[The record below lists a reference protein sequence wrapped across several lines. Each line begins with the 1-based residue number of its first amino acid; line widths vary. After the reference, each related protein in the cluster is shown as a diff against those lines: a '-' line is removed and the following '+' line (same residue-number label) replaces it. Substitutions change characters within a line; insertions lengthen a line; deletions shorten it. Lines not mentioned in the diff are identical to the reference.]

1 MIQIKKKIKII
12 MLSHQKMFKNRNE
25 LNKIIKLFI
34 KYLEKNFL
42 DNF

>member
-1 MIQIKKKIKII
+1 MIQIKKKIKLI
-12 MLSHQKMFKNRNE
+12 MRHQKMFRNTNE
-25 LNKIIKLFI
+25 LNIIFI

>member
-12 MLSHQKMFKNRNE
+12 IILRHQKMFKNRNE
-25 LNKIIKLFI
+25 LNKIFI

>member
-1 MIQIKKKIKII
+1 MIQIKMKIEII
-12 MLSHQKMFKNRNE
+12 MLRHQKMFKNRNE
-25 LNKIIKLFI
+25 LNKIFI